1 MAAWKARGS
10 GEAGRNP
17 RVRPV
22 PEPELARISVE
33 SAGEVSRGG
42 REAEGDGRAATV
54 SVGVGAVLVGVL
66 TVEVVREDMLRE
78 ARKGARGQKWRGG
91 YRGPAVNGG
100 WLAVSVLVTRYVVAG
115 IRYSYNLPET
125 GAFRWGVKGRLE
137 RHSSGYWAGTFFC
150 CIVFELTVPCGEVSA
165 ATSWVAR
172 KASRRW

>member
-22 PEPELARISVE
+22 LEPELSRISVDGT
-33 SAGEVSRGG
+33 GEMSRGG

-54 SVGVGAVLVGVL
+54 SVGVGAILLGVL

-78 ARKGARGQKWRGG
+78 ARKGPRGEKSRGG
-91 YRGPAVNGG
+91 HVGRAVNGG
-100 WLAVSVLVTRYVVAG
+100 WLAVSILVTRGVVVA

-125 GAFRWGVKGRLE
+125 GAFRWGVRVRYE
-137 RHSSGYWAGTFFC
+137 RYSSGIWAETIFC
-150 CIVFELTVPCGEVSA
+150 KYSI
-165 ATSWVAR
+165 
-172 KASRRW
+172 